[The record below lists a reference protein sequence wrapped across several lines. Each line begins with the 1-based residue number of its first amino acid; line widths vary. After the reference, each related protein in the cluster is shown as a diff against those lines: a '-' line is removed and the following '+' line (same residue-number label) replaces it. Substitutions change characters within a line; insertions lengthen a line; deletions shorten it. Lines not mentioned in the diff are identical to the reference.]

1 MSAVHVPISSAQLS
15 PHPQITIQPCVC
27 ATTHNTLEP
36 LRILNIPLCCGK
48 RNRILCFE
56 ALWERQDMCLKVLR
70 EKQDVRLRV
79 LQEKQDVCLK
89 VWQEKQERL
98 YKQQGATRSYRPKLY
113 WTIQQESSQMTQF
126 LSIWFEIDACT
137 ACSDFNPSG
146 HDSYPLAYIGSTFE
160 EGCFTQP
167 CCTSMRLLHTS
178 NEITQEQSGLFPLRE
193 IWKIGASSLQIIN
206 IVIRQAQ

>member
-1 MSAVHVPISSAQLS
+1 MRLCNYSQYPWTTQNTQH
-15 PHPQITIQPCVC
+15 TIV
-27 ATTHNTLEP
+27 
-36 LRILNIPLCCGK
+36 
-48 RNRILCFE
+48 
-56 ALWERQDMCLKVLR
+56 LWEK
-70 EKQDVRLRV
+70 KQDI
-79 LQEKQDVCLK
+79 VCESIMGKTGYVSESVAGKTGCVSESVAGKTGCVSESVAGKTGK
-89 VWQEKQERL
+89 VIQ
-98 YKQQGATRSYRPKLY
+98 ATRSYRPKLY

-126 LSIWFEIDACT
+126 LSIWFEINACT

-206 IVIRQAQ
+206 ILIRQAQWWRAWITSFGKCFPWRNL